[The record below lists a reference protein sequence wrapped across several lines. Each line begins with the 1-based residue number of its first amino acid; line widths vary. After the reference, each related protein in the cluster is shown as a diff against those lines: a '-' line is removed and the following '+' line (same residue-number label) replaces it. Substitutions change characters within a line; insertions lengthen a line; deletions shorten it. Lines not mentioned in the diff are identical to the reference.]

1 MKEFMITQSSVMEIQ
16 NIAMNPKSRPIK
28 SNSVQYQVLFKY
40 VFRKNDWQN
49 FWHILMTKVQV
60 QWSPII

>member
-1 MKEFMITQSSVMEIQ
+1 MEIQ

-49 FWHILMTKVQV
+49 FWHISMTKVQV